1 MLIAVNGVNVTLLV
15 DNKLLFTHTYQPRIV
30 DGYAFGLNWGMVG
43 VGSNNSRGAYDN
55 IRVQILPPQVTFD
68 QTEDFSDGIA
78 DLFTGHANGA
88 WSVGGGVYAATPN
101 GETGMSLLDLGP
113 EHLKVSSYLEL
124 NAKVNTSAMA
134 GYIFDRYGDT
144 SFKFVAIEA
153 DGADADD
160 LGRLIIGHYTKKSG
174 WAIDASVATAVAA
187 GKDYTLNVTLKGTTV
202 SATLSPKSNGSAQAM
217 VGFAFNA
224 GTVDGNFGL
233 LARGGPASFD
243 DVRVKTDDPAFRSAT
258 NSNMIAATA
267 VQGADAGF
275 TLTQAELDAI
285 AAVVISQWTDALG
298 NGDPRLAGFGDVRF
312 SVGDLPEGELGYMEA
327 NTIVIDGDAA
337 GIGWYVDVSPAE
349 SGEFRVRLDR
359 NVLAAAPESE
369 AYGRFDLLTVVAHE
383 FGHMLGFDHD
393 DAGRFAVMGEDLDPG
408 VRYRIDAEPVAAAAG
423 TPSRPAFDLYTGLG
437 GMGPDASIDWQGES
451 GGSWRV
457 ELSPYAPPKPLQ
469 PVAANLA
476 QFEVKALKSQAG
488 AGAEGFDRLGRELL
502 GKGKTER

>member
-1 MLIAVNGVNVTLLV
+1 
-15 DNKLLFTHTYQPRIV
+15 
-30 DGYAFGLNWGMVG
+30 MVG
-43 VGSNNSRGAYDN
+43 VGSNNSRGAFDN
-55 IRVQILPPQVTFD
+55 IRVQILPPQVTLN
-68 QTEDFSDGIA
+68 TLEDFNDGVA
-78 DLFTGHANGA
+78 DFFTGDSTGA
-88 WSVGGGVYAATPN
+88 WSVNGGRYGVTPGDAT
-101 GETGMSLLDLGP
+101 GFSLLDLGP

-124 NAKVNTSAMA
+124 NGTVNATELA

-144 SFKFVAIEA
+144 SFKFVAI
-153 DGADADD
+153 DANDD
-160 LGRLIIGHYTKKSG
+160 QLLIGHYTKKSG
-174 WAIDASVATAVAA
+174 WAIDASVATPIEA

-202 SATLSPKSNGSAQAM
+202 SATLIPKPNGSAQAM
-217 VGFAFNA
+217 LGFAFNA

-233 LARGGPASFD
+233 LATGGPASFD
-243 DVRVKTDDPAFRSAT
+243 DVRVKTDDPAFSSTAS
-258 NSNMIAATA
+258 SNMIAATT
-267 VQGADAGF
+267 VQGADAGL

-285 AAVVISQWTDALG
+285 AEVVLSQWTDALG

-312 SVGDLPEGELGYMEA
+312 SVGELPGGELGYMEA

-369 AYGRFDLLTVVAHE
+369 AYGRFDLVTVVAHE
-383 FGHMLGFDHD
+383 LGHMLGFDHD
-393 DAGRFAVMGEDLDPG
+393 DAGRFAVMAEYLDPG
-408 VRYRIDAEPVAAAAG
+408 VRYQINAEKALAVV
-423 TPSRPAFDLYTGLG
+423 PAFDLHSGLG

-457 ELSPYAPPKPLQ
+457 ELSPYAPPKSSQ

-476 QFEVKALKSQAG
+476 QFEVKPLKSQAG